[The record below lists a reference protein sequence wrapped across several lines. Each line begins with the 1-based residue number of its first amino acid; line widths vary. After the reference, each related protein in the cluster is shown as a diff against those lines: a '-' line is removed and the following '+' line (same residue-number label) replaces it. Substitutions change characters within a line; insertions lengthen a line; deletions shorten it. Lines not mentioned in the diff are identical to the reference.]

1 MPTAALNSRRDFV
14 ADAEDAPAT
23 PVFGRAG
30 TGPQPTQPDAPTA
43 FEIPA
48 FEAPLGTEV
57 PKFEPA
63 RDHNDRRGPLRP
75 KALVSTRS
83 RLRGEAV
90 ARMFRAADIAAL
102 TGLTWAACDLTNP
115 LGVWMS
121 PVGAVVPFFAG
132 ALMLIL
138 GLGSTRAYGF
148 RAREGLLHHLMTVTG
163 AFAMT
168 GAALAAILWTAHA
181 PDALAES
188 ITIWFSLGLVLS
200 YALHIGWWMAV
211 RRLRLSGRLTPNI
224 VIVGATK
231 NAEKMVKGALERR
244 DVAVLGVFDDRKG
257 RGPDQVAGVPV
268 LGEVHE
274 MIGHRIMPY
283 VDRVVITVTST
294 AQTRIRAIA
303 AQLHALP
310 NEVTL
315 LMDVGDSGSASVMSR
330 MADMPL
336 AQLAGN
342 RQDPD
347 RAAAKRAQDLVIGII
362 ALILGAPIMALI
374 ALAVR
379 LDSPGP
385 IFFQQRRH
393 GFNSED
399 IVVWKFRSMRHAPR
413 EDRGSRQVSYDDDR
427 ITAVGRFIR
436 RTSLDELPQIWNVLK
451 GEMSLVGPRPHSPTM
466 KTGAVESS
474 RLVAEYAHRN
484 RMKPGMTGWAAI
496 KGSRGP
502 VDTPESVRRRV
513 ALDIEYIERQSFWLD
528 LYIMLMTLPCLVGDR
543 QVAR

>member
-1 MPTAALNSRRDFV
+1 MSTAALNRRPDS
-14 ADAEDAPAT
+14 ASPTEETAAAQ
-23 PVFGRAG
+23 VFGRAG
-30 TGPQPTQPDAPTA
+30 AAPQPDTSFAAPSV
-43 FEIPA
+43 
-48 FEAPLGTEV
+48 EAPRRA
-57 PKFEPA
+57 PS
-63 RDHNDRRGPLRP
+63 DRRGPLRP

-83 RLRGEAV
+83 RLRGESV
-90 ARMFRAADIAAL
+90 ARMFRSADIAIIAAI
-102 TGLTWAACDLTNP
+102 TWALCDAANP

-121 PVGAVVPFFAG
+121 PVSAVTPFFAG
-132 ALMLIL
+132 ALLL
-138 GLGSTRAYGF
+138 LFSLGSTRAYGF
-148 RAREGLLHHLMTVTG
+148 RAREGLIQHLLAVTG
-163 AFAMT
+163 AFALT
-168 GAALAAILWTAHA
+168 GGALAAILWIAHA
-181 PDALAES
+181 PDFLSENLAYWFCLALVS
-188 ITIWFSLGLVLS
+188 S
-200 YALHIGWWMAV
+200 YALHVGWWLIV
-211 RRLRLSGRLTPNI
+211 RRLRTSGRLTPNI

-231 NAEKMVKGALERR
+231 SAERMVKTALELR
-244 DVAVLGVFDDRKG
+244 DVAVLGVFDDRRG
-257 RGPDQVAGVPV
+257 RGPDQIAGVPV
-268 LGEVHE
+268 LGEVSD

-283 VDRVVITVTST
+283 VDRVVIAVTST
-294 AQTRIRAIA
+294 AQARIRTIA
-303 AQLHALP
+303 HQLHGLP

-315 LMDVGDSGSASVMSR
+315 LMDVGDEGATISAISR

-342 RQDPD
+342 RNDPN
-347 RAAAKRAQDLVIGII
+347 RAMAKRLQDLVIGIVALLI
-362 ALILGAPIMALI
+362 AAPVMALI
-374 ALAVR
+374 ALAIR

-385 IFFQQRRH
+385 IFFHQRRH
-393 GFNSED
+393 GFNNED

-474 RLVAEYAHRN
+474 RLVAEYAHRH

-528 LYIMLMTLPCLVGDR
+528 LYIMLVTLPCLIGDR